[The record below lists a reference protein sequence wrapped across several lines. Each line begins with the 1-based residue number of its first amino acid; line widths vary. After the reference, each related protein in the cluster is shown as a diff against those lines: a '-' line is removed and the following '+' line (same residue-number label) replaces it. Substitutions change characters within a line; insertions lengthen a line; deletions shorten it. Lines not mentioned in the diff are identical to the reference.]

1 MGHRRR
7 LPSIPRIHRT
17 VMKYVTNP
25 LPLVAVARVARVD
38 TMVAASEVTTVAKE
52 AKVDTTV
59 VALVSPIPVAVK
71 SSVTRKITTTPEVVV
86 VVVTIMVTVEA
97 AAVTATVVSAP
108 EAVNTVMARR
118 TVTKSATRTPL
129 AATVAKEAR
138 EVATVVL
145 VARDSLVARA
155 VKEAREA
162 TTVALSIA
170 RSSVTNRNTSPRR
183 NRSAIPVPTASTT
196 VVLTSPCTN
205 HPNNS
210 VVTKTVSSQA
220 ALVARAAKVEKVD
233 TTVALV
239 DTTVALVVMA
249 AREVKVAREDT
260 TVAFNNAP
268 SFAKATLAMTTCTG
282 TMKIIPSATVGT
294 RTIGTREDTLAEV
307 AGVVVITPVGVTT
320 ITSTIRCRPTNP
332 LKTITSTIRCRP
344 TNPPSVIRPSIV
356 TTTIVA
362 TPNKTA
368 TKSVNGSVV
377 VSAARAAKAAK
388 EARVATMVVALWVV
402 TMVVMISFTMMTS
415 IAVT

>member
-1 MGHRRR
+1 
-7 LPSIPRIHRT
+7 
-17 VMKYVTNP
+17 
-25 LPLVAVARVARVD
+25 
-38 TMVAASEVTTVAKE
+38 MVAALVATVVTVARE
-52 AKVDTTV
+52 AKVAITV
-59 VALVSPIPVAVK
+59 VTLVSPIPVAVK

-86 VVVTIMVTVEA
+86 VVVVTIMGTVEA
-97 AAVTATVVSAP
+97 VAGTATVVSAP

-145 VARDSLVARA
+145 VARVSMVALA
-155 VKEAREA
+155 AKEAREA

-210 VVTKTVSSQA
+210 VVTKTVSSRA
-220 ALVARAAKVEKVD
+220 ALVARVVKVARAD

-239 DTTVALVVMA
+239 DTTVALAAMA
-249 AREVKVAREDT
+249 AREGKGAREDT

-268 SFAKATLAMTTCTG
+268 SFAKATLAGTTCIG
-282 TMKIIPSATVGT
+282 TMNNMPSGTDVT
-294 RTIGTREDTLAEV
+294 RTIGGTPEDILVEV
-307 AGVVVITPVGVTT
+307 VVVVITPVGVT
-320 ITSTIRCRPTNP
+320 
-332 LKTITSTIRCRP
+332 TITSTIRCRP

-356 TTTIVA
+356 TTTIA
-362 TPNKTA
+362 AIRNKTA

-377 VSAARAAKAAK
+377 VSAARAAKEAK

-402 TMVVMISFTMMTS
+402 TMVVMIFFTMMTS
-415 IAVT
+415 IAVIYKHSVVREA